1 MRTEFNITIKESSKT
16 DLTARERVLL
26 KDTSNAVK
34 LDEVVTEDGT
44 PFVLSPAAYAVL
56 AVHNEKAKSDD
67 KDYEQYLILD
77 SDGNKYV
84 TGSQSF
90 WNSFTDIWSDME
102 GEPFEL
108 SIYKKPSK
116 NYAGKCFLT
125 CSIV

>member
-90 WNSFTDIWSDME
+90 WNSFADIWSDME

-116 NYAGKCFLT
+116 NYSGKCFLT

>member
-77 SDGNKYV
+77 SEGNKYV

-90 WNSFTDIWSDME
+90 WNSFADIWSDME

-116 NYAGKCFLT
+116 NYTGKCFLT

>member
-77 SDGNKYV
+77 GDGNKYV

-90 WNSFTDIWSDME
+90 WNSFADIWSDME

-116 NYAGKCFLT
+116 NYTGKCFLT

>member
-56 AVHNEKAKSDD
+56 SVHNEKAKSDD

-90 WNSFTDIWSDME
+90 WNSFADIWSDME

-116 NYAGKCFLT
+116 NYTGKCFLT

>member
-90 WNSFTDIWSDME
+90 WNSFADIWSDME

-116 NYAGKCFLT
+116 NYTGKCFLT

>member
-34 LDEVVTEDGT
+34 LDEVVTEDGA
-44 PFVLSPAAYAVL
+44 PFVLSPVAYAVL

-90 WNSFTDIWSDME
+90 WNSFADIWSDME

-116 NYAGKCFLT
+116 NYTGKCFLT

>member
-1 MRTEFNITIKESSKT
+1 MRTEFNITIKESSKN
-16 DLTARERVLL
+16 DMTARERVLL

>member
-44 PFVLSPAAYAVL
+44 PFVLSPVAYAVL
-56 AVHNEKAKSDD
+56 AVHNERAKSDD

-90 WNSFTDIWSDME
+90 WNSFADIWSDME
-102 GEPFEL
+102 GEPFEM
-108 SIYKKPSK
+108 SVYKRPSK
-116 NYAGKCFLT
+116 NYTGKCFLT

>member
-1 MRTEFNITIKESSKT
+1 MRTEFNINIKESSKT

-44 PFVLSPAAYAVL
+44 PFVLSPAEYAVL

-77 SDGNKYV
+77 GEGNKYV

-90 WNSFTDIWSDME
+90 WNSFVDIWSDME

-116 NYAGKCFLT
+116 NYTGKFFLT

>member
-26 KDTSNAVK
+26 KDTSNAIK

-90 WNSFTDIWSDME
+90 WNSFADIWSDME

-116 NYAGKCFLT
+116 NYTGKCFLT

>member
-16 DLTARERVLL
+16 DMTARERVLL

-90 WNSFTDIWSDME
+90 WNSFADIWSDME

-116 NYAGKCFLT
+116 NYTGKCFLT

>member
-16 DLTARERVLL
+16 DMTARERVLL

-44 PFVLSPAAYAVL
+44 PFVLSPVAYAVL

-90 WNSFTDIWSDME
+90 WNSFADIWSDME
-102 GEPFEL
+102 GEPFEMG
-108 SIYKKPSK
+108 IYKKPSK
-116 NYAGKCFLT
+116 NYTGKCFLT

>member
-90 WNSFTDIWSDME
+90 WNSFADIWSDME
-102 GEPFEL
+102 GEPFEV

-116 NYAGKCFLT
+116 NYTGKCFLT

>member
-44 PFVLSPAAYAVL
+44 PFVLSPVAYAVL

-90 WNSFTDIWSDME
+90 WNSFADIWSDME

-116 NYAGKCFLT
+116 NYTGKCFLT

>member
-1 MRTEFNITIKESSKT
+1 MRTEFNISIKESSKT

-77 SDGNKYV
+77 SEGNKYV

-90 WNSFTDIWSDME
+90 WNSFADIWSDME

-116 NYAGKCFLT
+116 NYTGKCFLT